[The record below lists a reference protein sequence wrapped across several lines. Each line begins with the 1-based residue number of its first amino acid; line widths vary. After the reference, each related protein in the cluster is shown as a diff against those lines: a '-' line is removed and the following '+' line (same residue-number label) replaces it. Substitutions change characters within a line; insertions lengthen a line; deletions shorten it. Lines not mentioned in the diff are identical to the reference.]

1 MQVLPDRHQERVRS
15 ARDLLGRHQGRVGG
29 EDAGA
34 GTDPTPVMK
43 GGGEDGQEE
52 PQALVQLEAEPC
64 SES

>member
-1 MQVLPDRHQERVRS
+1 M
-15 ARDLLGRHQGRVGG
+15 GG